1 MVAVPRYVCFRSRV
15 GVLSDYIDHW
25 MKEKI
30 RATEIG
36 DESLRFLSKR
46 YLNSPYGKMGMRQD
60 RINKIPELTPE
71 GDIHFINHEDTTEAN
86 PYMPT
91 KIPAKLPPGR
101 EPGGLILKETTYEL
115 KEEKFRSGLL

>member
-1 MVAVPRYVCFRSRV
+1 MFSVARYVCFRSRV
-15 GVLSDYIDHW
+15 GVLSDYIDFW

-71 GDIHFINHEDTTEAN
+71 GDIHFINHEDTTEGIYL
-86 PYMPT
+86 PYAT
-91 KIPAKLPPGR
+91 FVTAAARSITLRAAQKCYEDKIMNEKG
-101 EPGGLILKETTYEL
+101 
-115 KEEKFRSGLL
+115 EECDSF